1 MPTTMKVFL
10 SIADKRKIV
19 GEAYTQPFM
28 IKATPCRYS
37 VHPAQIHRWRANIC
51 AINEDRV
58 AAPRN
63 KTLHR
68 GKAST
73 VHEQQQDHI
82 LPILSSAMK
91 RVIS

>member
-1 MPTTMKVFL
+1 M
-10 SIADKRKIV
+10 
-19 GEAYTQPFM
+19 Q
-28 IKATPCRYS
+28 
-37 VHPAQIHRWRANIC
+37 PAQIHCWRANIP

-73 VHEQQQDHI
+73 VHEQQWDQLFNYFEQHHEEGHI
-82 LPILSSAMK
+82 ISVRMLAIELCHVDAAYADVSSH
-91 RVIS
+91 VLEQQIH